1 MRAIVYL
8 WLRSLKNRFLLVL
21 KKPLILVLYLLL
33 LGFVGYMIFGLGVS
47 GEAPKEKVISGYS
60 AILFGV
66 FFFIAGISVMTGL
79 KQGTA
84 LFSMAD
90 VNFMFV
96 APISPRKILVGGIL
110 KQAGILLAASVF
122 MIFQYPNMRNAA
134 GLDGYALL
142 GLMASY
148 ALIGF
153 ASQIL
158 SALLY
163 AFCAGSSKRR
173 NYVNYALSLIC
184 IGIVGGFFLFMPGK
198 GDLQT
203 ALTMYFS
210 ADAWNY
216 FPFVGW
222 ARGLAVCFA
231 SYQWTGAV
239 LYFVLILLGTL
250 VCALLLQRTHMDY
263 FEDVLLAAERAN
275 QKQEDA
281 KAGRFTSS
289 QGEVSAKIVRD
300 KGPLYGTG
308 ALAFTGRIL
317 REQSRSG
324 IFVVD
329 LYSLGA
335 FAGPIMGLLFLPKE
349 AIESGWLWGVL
360 NMSVWMMIFLNMT
373 GGVARELQYPVLY
386 LAPANAWSKLMAV
399 LLPQIEK
406 ALVDG
411 VLFAILGV
419 LLYHG
424 TFLEGVT
431 AVLCYASISLLYMAG
446 MLIVERVLGPSK
458 NKALVMTV
466 YIVILLLLVM
476 PGMIVSMILSESI
489 PGLLTYFLFIGWNI
503 LISMLIVFF
512 SRGIL
517 HDIDLA

>member
-21 KKPLILVLYLLL
+21 KKPAVLVLYLLI
-33 LGFVGYMIFGLGVS
+33 LGFVVYMLFGPALS
-47 GEAPKEKVISGYS
+47 REAPGTKEISGYS

-66 FFFIAGISVMTGL
+66 FFFISGISVMTGL

-90 VNFMFV
+90 VNFLFV
-96 APISPRKILVGGIL
+96 APVSPRKILVGGIL
-110 KQAGILLAASVF
+110 KQAGILLAASIF

-153 ASQIL
+153 SSQIL

-163 AFCAGSSKRR
+163 AFCAGSSKKR

-184 IGIVGGFFLFMPGK
+184 VGIVGGFLLFLPGR
-198 GDLQT
+198 GDMQT
-203 ALTMYFS
+203 ALTQYFS

-222 ARGLAVCFA
+222 ARGLAVSFA
-231 SYQWTGAV
+231 SYQWAGAMLYTV
-239 LYFVLILLGTL
+239 LLLLGTL
-250 VCALLLQRTHMDY
+250 VCALLLQRTNMDY

-281 KAGRFTSS
+281 KAGRFTS
-289 QGEVSAKIVRD
+289 QGEVSAKIKRD
-300 KGPLYGTG
+300 KGPLYGAG

-324 IFVVD
+324 VFLLD

-335 FAGPIMGLLFLPKE
+335 FAGPIMAMLFMPREVLND
-349 AIESGWLWGVL
+349 GWLWGVL

-373 GGVARELQYPVLY
+373 GGIGRELQYPVLY
-386 LAPANAWSKLMAV
+386 LAPVNAWNKLMAV
-399 LLPQIEK
+399 LLPQLLK
-406 ALVDG
+406 AVVDG

-419 LLYHG
+419 LLFHG

-446 MLIVERVLGPSK
+446 MLIVERVLGPNK
-458 NKALVMTV
+458 NKALIITV
-466 YIVILLLLVM
+466 YIVLLLLLVM
-476 PGMIVSMILSESI
+476 PGMIGSMILSESI
-489 PGLLTYFLFIGWNI
+489 PGIMTYFIFTAWNI
-503 LISMLIVFF
+503 LVSMLVVFF

-517 HDIDLA
+517 HNIDLA